1 MGLEGVAIGHEGQE
15 GLAWVWVVGS
25 ANWELK
31 GLGKS
36 VVWNTERKLKL
47 DGDGEALRN
56 RVDCDLRNCVLS
68 ES

>member
-36 VVWNTERKLKL
+36 VVDLFGTRK
-47 DGDGEALRN
+47 GN
-56 RVDCDLRNCVLS
+56 
-68 ES
+68 

>member
-15 GLAWVWVVGS
+15 GLAWVVGS

-36 VVWNTERKLKL
+36 VVDLFGTRK
-47 DGDGEALRN
+47 GN
-56 RVDCDLRNCVLS
+56 
-68 ES
+68 

>member
-36 VVWNTERKLKL
+36 VVDLFGTRKGNWIEMERHC
-47 DGDGEALRN
+47 AI
-56 RVDCDLRNCVLS
+56 
-68 ES
+68 ESIAI